1 MSVLQT
7 PRERGSAHGARCRS
21 IFPVVRVCAAITRA
35 TVVAGEKMKYRSLTV
50 SREFGSGG
58 GRIAN
63 TIAGWLGW
71 KLLDQEL
78 IHAIAEAASVDSKV
92 VRKYDERA
100 ESWLSR
106 FNEEAVRGVAM
117 AAGRPVAEE
126 EIFDAR
132 EMSEMTRR
140 IIEDAHHAGN
150 CVIVGRGS
158 QCILQYK
165 PDSFHVFVYA
175 PLRERIERLKTRLE
189 PGADIEQRLRAVDG
203 ERAKY
208 LQKRFGRHWC
218 DPNLY
223 DLMIRSHEDEDATA
237 RVILYAM
244 TGKA

>member
-1 MSVLQT
+1 MIRL
-7 PRERGSAHGARCRS
+7 
-21 IFPVVRVCAAITRA
+21 CAANCRA
-35 TVVAGEKMKYRSLTV
+35 TEVPGGGTVKYRSLTV

-58 GRIAN
+58 GRIAK

-78 IHAIAEAASVDSKV
+78 IHAIAHAAQVDSKV
-92 VRKYDERA
+92 VSRYDERA
-100 ESWLSR
+100 ESWLRR

-117 AAGRPVAEE
+117 AAGRALAEE
-126 EIFDAR
+126 EIFDAH

-140 IIEDAHHAGN
+140 IIEDAHDAGN
-150 CVIVGRGS
+150 CVIVGRGA
-158 QCILQYK
+158 QCILHYK

-189 PGADIEQRLRAVDG
+189 PGADIEQRLRAVDE

-223 DLMIRSHEDEDATA
+223 DLMIRSHGDEDAA
-237 RVILYAM
+237 AQVILYAM

>member
-1 MSVLQT
+1 MESQL
-7 PRERGSAHGARCRS
+7 RGRSFANGKHGPSMFPEWAGARKIGRVKS
-21 IFPVVRVCAAITRA
+21 FYREGKVR
-35 TVVAGEKMKYRSLTV
+35 YRSLTV

-58 GRIAN
+58 GRIAK
-63 TIAGWLGW
+63 TVAGWLGW

-78 IHAIAEAASVDSKV
+78 IQAIAEAARVDSKV

-100 ESWLSR
+100 ESWLRR

-126 EIFDAR
+126 EIFDAH

-140 IIEDAHHAGN
+140 IIEDAHDAGN
-150 CVIVGRGS
+150 CVIVGRGA
-158 QCILQYK
+158 QCILHYK

-175 PLRERIERLKTRLE
+175 PLRERIERLKARLE
-189 PGADIEQRLRAVDG
+189 PGVDIEQRLRAVDE

-208 LQKRFGRHWC
+208 LHKRFNRHWC

-237 RVILYAM
+237 QVILYAM